1 MKDQGQG
8 DGSDSKAAC
17 FQARDLSLIPKT
29 HTVERDLT
37 SESHSLPSTCEPW
50 HLLSPPSIDAIES
63 FSKVM
68 KAGGSPISPARQ
80 SMWTLC
86 PDPLPATGVYSTG
99 EGLLLYCADEI
110 RKYSTGSKVITLPG
124 NEQFAALLKSCGY
137 R

>member
-1 MKDQGQG
+1 MA
-8 DGSDSKAAC
+8 S
-17 FQARDLSLIPKT
+17 P
-29 HTVERDLT
+29 
-37 SESHSLPSTCEPW
+37 LPTTQ
-50 HLLSPPSIDAIES
+50 SIDAIES